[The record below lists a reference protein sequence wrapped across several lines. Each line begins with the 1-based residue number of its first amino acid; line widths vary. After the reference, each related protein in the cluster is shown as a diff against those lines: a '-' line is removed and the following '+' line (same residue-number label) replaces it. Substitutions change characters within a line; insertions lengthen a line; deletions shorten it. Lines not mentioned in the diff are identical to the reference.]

1 MQRKVEGLE
10 NLNDILTLPIG
21 SKFGMFADDSITL
34 FKVAGY
40 LDRVAKASEDPFS
53 VATVIIPTYPL
64 LRRGHEDASRDLVY
78 QDPHTGLMRVLY
90 ESDLRGP
97 LMGIPWDRNRA
108 ALLPS
113 YLYQAGAA
121 PCFHACFVFMD
132 LPVGSVVTHP
142 PVQNGTKTFFISMI
156 ELNNSK
162 L

>member
-1 MQRKVEGLE
+1 MSREVEGLE
-10 NLNDILTLPIG
+10 NLNKILTLPIG
-21 SKFGMFADDSITL
+21 SKFGMFADNSMNL

-40 LDRVAKASEDPFS
+40 IDRVAKTSECSFAVD
-53 VATVIIPTYPL
+53 TVIIPTYPL
-64 LRRGHEDASRDLVY
+64 VRRGHEDLSRDLVY

-97 LMGIPWDRNRA
+97 LRGIPWDRNRA

-121 PCFHACFVFMD
+121 PCFDACFVFMD

-142 PVQNGTKTFFISMI
+142 PVQNGTETFFISMI
-156 ELNNSK
+156 ELNNAK